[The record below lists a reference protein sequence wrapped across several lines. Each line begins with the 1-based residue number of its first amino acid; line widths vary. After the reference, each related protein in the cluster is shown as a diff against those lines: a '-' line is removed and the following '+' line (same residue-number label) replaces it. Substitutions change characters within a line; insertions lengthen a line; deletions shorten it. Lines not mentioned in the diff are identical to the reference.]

1 MSELSA
7 ETTNPPARTRPA
19 ITLDLVVLDT
29 DDPPRL
35 ASFYNAL
42 LGWQTESEEED
53 WITITGGPGARLAFQ
68 LAIGHRPPTWPDNDV
83 PQQVH
88 LDLQVEDLEEATAYV
103 ESIGAR
109 RASGA
114 QEGFIVF
121 LDPSGHPF
129 CLCN

>member
-7 ETTNPPARTRPA
+7 ETSTPPARTRPA

-53 WITITGGPGARLAFQ
+53 WITITGGQGARLAFQ

-88 LDLQVEDLEEATAYV
+88 LDLQVEDLDEAAAYA

-109 RASGA
+109 RVSGA

-129 CLCN
+129 CLCD